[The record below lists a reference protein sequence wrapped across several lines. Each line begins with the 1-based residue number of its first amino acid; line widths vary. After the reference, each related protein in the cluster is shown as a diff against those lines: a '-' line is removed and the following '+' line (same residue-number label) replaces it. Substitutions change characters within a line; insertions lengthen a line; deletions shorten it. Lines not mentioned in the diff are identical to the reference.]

1 MPFGATLTGDVFQCK
16 LDQCFGHIPN
26 LIVIADDIMVV
37 GKMQNHRD
45 HDQALT
51 TLLQTEKACNVRLNY
66 ENLQYKQI
74 EVEFFWETYRVNGH
88 KQVESKVKGIVEMPP
103 PNCKKQVQSFIGI
116 VNYLS
121 KFSAHLSELAESG
134 NCQKKRFH
142 STGDLNMKSLSSL

>member
-26 LIVIADDIMVV
+26 LIVIVDDIMVV

-66 ENLQYKQI
+66 ENLQYKQT
-74 EVEFFWETYRVNGH
+74 EVECFWGNIQSKWPQASG
-88 KQVESKVKGIVEMPP
+88 KQGERYS
-103 PNCKKQVQSFIGI
+103 
-116 VNYLS
+116 
-121 KFSAHLSELAESG
+121 
-134 NCQKKRFH
+134 
-142 STGDLNMKSLSSL
+142 